1 MSSSDETFMQGAL
14 ALARRGLG
22 RSWPNPAVGAVLVRP
37 GNRAEIISRGWT
49 KPGGRPHAERV
60 ALERAGARAKGCT
73 LYVTLEPCVHHG
85 LTPPCTD
92 AIITAGIARVVYSAA
107 DPDPR
112 VSGKGIA
119 QLRAAGIEIAGG
131 VLATQG
137 QQLSLGHRLRV
148 TKHRPMVQLK
158 IAVGADGL
166 IAKGDGA
173 PVWATGEQARAH
185 GHLLRARADA
195 ILVGRGTVAAD
206 DPALTCRLPGMA
218 ERSPV
223 RIVLDS
229 NLSLPDK
236 TKLMATLSD
245 APLWVCCSE
254 QVEEKIVQTLRDTG
268 AQVIQVASARQGG
281 LDPHGVLTALA
292 ERGITRLLIEGGP
305 QVSQCFWSANLVDEV
320 YVYQGPEPVGA
331 GGLDALAR
339 DGLKAVQNASS
350 FAASPAR
357 TLAGDT
363 LTVYHR
369 IYSGYWSD

>member
-22 RSWPNPAVGAVLVRP
+22 RSWPNPAVGAVIVRP
-37 GNRAEIISRGWT
+37 GDGSEIISRGWT
-49 KPGGRPHAERV
+49 RPGGRPHAERV
-60 ALERAGARAKGCT
+60 ALDKAGARARGCT
-73 LYVTLEPCVHHG
+73 LYVTLEPCAHHG
-85 LTPPCTD
+85 QTPPCTD
-92 AIITAGIARVVYSAA
+92 AIIKAGIARVVCSAA

-112 VSGKGIA
+112 VFGKGIA
-119 QLRAAGIEIAGG
+119 NLRAAGIEIAEG
-131 VLATQG
+131 VLAADG
-137 QQLSLGHRLRV
+137 RHLSLGHRLRI
-148 TKHRPMVQLK
+148 TQHRPLVQLK
-158 IAVGADGL
+158 LAVGADGL

-173 PVWATGEQARAH
+173 PVWTTGEQARAH

-229 NLSLPDK
+229 HLSLGDK
-236 TKLMATLSD
+236 TKLMASLND

-254 QVEEKIVQTLRDTG
+254 AVEEKLVQTLIDKG
-268 AQVIQVASARQGG
+268 AQVIPCASSRQGG
-281 LDPHGVLTALA
+281 LDPHGVLTALG

-305 QVSQCFWSANLVDEV
+305 HISQSFWSANLVDEV

-339 DGLKAVQNASS
+339 DGLKALQEATS

-357 TLAGDT
+357 KLGGDT
-363 LTVYHR
+363 LTVYR
-369 IYSGYWSD
+369 RTDG

>member
-14 ALARRGLG
+14 VLARRGLG
-22 RSWPNPAVGAVLVRP
+22 QAWPNPAVGAIVVRP
-37 GNRAEIISRGWT
+37 GDRGEIISRGWT

-60 ALERAGARAKGCT
+60 ALDKAGGRAQGCT
-73 LYVTLEPCVHHG
+73 LYVTLEPCAHHG
-85 LTPPCTD
+85 QTPPCTE
-92 AIITAGIARVVYSAA
+92 AIIKAGIARMVCSAA

-112 VSGKGIA
+112 VSGKGLA
-119 QLRAAGIEIAGG
+119 QLRAAGIEIAEG
-131 VLATQG
+131 VLATEG

-148 TKHRPMVQLK
+148 TQHRPLVQLK

-166 IAKGDGA
+166 IAEGDGA
-173 PVWATGEQARAH
+173 PVWTTGEQARAH

-229 NLSLPDK
+229 NLSLPEK
-236 TKLMATLSD
+236 TKLMATLND

-254 QVEEKIVQTLRDTG
+254 AVEEKNVHTLMDKG
-268 AQVIQVASARQGG
+268 AQVIQVASASQGG
-281 LDPHGVLTALA
+281 LDPLAVLTALA

-305 QVSQCFWSANLVDEV
+305 HISQSFWSANLVDEV

-339 DGLKAVQNASS
+339 DGLKAVQNAAS
-350 FAASPAR
+350 FAASPVR
-357 TLAGDT
+357 KLGGDT
-363 LTVYHR
+363 LRVYHR
-369 IYSGYWSD
+369 TDG